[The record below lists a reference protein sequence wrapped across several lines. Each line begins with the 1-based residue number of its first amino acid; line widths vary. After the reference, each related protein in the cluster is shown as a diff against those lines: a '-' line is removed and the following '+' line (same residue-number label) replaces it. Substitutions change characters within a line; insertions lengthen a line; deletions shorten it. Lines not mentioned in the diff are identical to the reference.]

1 MLIIMS
7 FIERITNQFSFYTQ
21 EELYFK
27 RIAIRS
33 NYVYSA
39 AISRIIK
46 DIENDWNNLEIN
58 WFINYCLIN
67 NNLDLV
73 ATLGDYDIIISYEQ
87 LQYILNNYPDFDLLL
102 ASIIRK
108 NNISINE
115 ILMLSN
121 NVNITNLL
129 IMYTDIKGIL
139 SDERYGNKHY
149 YWLEFLF
156 LFYGR
161 FFRKRLDFRRFLLYK

>member
-1 MLIIMS
+1 MS
-7 FIERITNQFSFYTQ
+7 FIERITNEFSFYKQ

-46 DIENDWNNLEIN
+46 DIENDWNNLEID

-87 LQYILNNYPDFDLLL
+87 LQYILNTYPDFDLLL

-108 NNISINE
+108 NNITIKE
-115 ILMLSN
+115 IVFQILNNDNLIEDGVTNYNYEFLDPLSN
-121 NVNITNLL
+121 KSKEVNILLENNNLINISNIL
-129 IMYTDIKGIL
+129 QNIKKNNIIFNGE
-139 SDERYGNKHY
+139 DK
-149 YWLEFLF
+149 
-156 LFYGR
+156 
-161 FFRKRLDFRRFLLYK
+161 